1 MYLHFLSFLISE
13 VAQVV
18 EIVPEWRQG
27 HVYPAESSQYHAYAL
42 ELDWDRKSAAVMLT
56 LLS

>member
-1 MYLHFLSFLISE
+1 MYLRFLSFLISE
-13 VAQVV
+13 VAQV
-18 EIVPEWRQG
+18 EIIPDWRQG

-42 ELDWDRKSAAVMLT
+42 ELDWGRKSAAVMLT